1 MLVNDGGTATQPRA
15 PGHERL
21 FAALR
26 AAKHGR
32 LSAASTAPGADV
44 PPATTAGAPGQY
56 CLRAAH
62 LAPGHERPR
71 AALRAPRHGRPSAAT
86 RAPGADVPPAIP
98 AGAPGQYRLRAAHL
112 APGHERPRA
121 ALCATRH
128 GRPSAA
134 TRAPGADV
142 PPAAMAGAPGQ
153 HRLRAMAIATVA
165 LPAGQHR
172 LRQED
177 LPRVPANPR
186 TPTYSPSHLN
196 TAHAR
201 MTSVQAL
208 PSPNPAGS
216 HRAASPAPRDS
227 GPFLQGGGLGVGPSR
242 PPAPRGDRRGASPNP
257 APAPLPVTTRP
268 PLPCQGRGRGLGLH
282 FTKCILPS
290 KYRPARG
297 LAPPRV
303 RASPITTPPAPH
315 PSPPAEN
322 LPVPALSPLST
333 WWRGAGG
340 EACAPPP
347 LTECLPAVYC
357 QAERGGHVS

>member
-1 MLVNDGGTATQPRA
+1 MN
-15 PGHERL
+15 RL

-44 PPATTAGAPGQY
+44 PQPPRPGRRVSTV
-56 CLRAAH
+56 C
-62 LAPGHERPR
+62 
-71 AALRAPRHGRPSAAT
+71 
-86 RAPGADVPPAIP
+86 VPPIWHRVMSDP
-98 AGAPGQYRLRAAHL
+98 APPCARRGMAVRVPPRGHRVLTYPRPFRPGAPGQYRLRAAHL

-208 PSPNPAGS
+208 PSPNPAGAIG
-216 HRAASPAPRDS
+216 RPAPRRETQAPS
-227 GPFLQGGGLGVGPSR
+227 LQGGVWG
-242 PPAPRGDRRGASPNP
+242 
-257 APAPLPVTTRP
+257 
-268 PLPCQGRGRGLGLH
+268 
-282 FTKCILPS
+282 
-290 KYRPARG
+290 
-297 LAPPRV
+297 
-303 RASPITTPPAPH
+303 
-315 PSPPAEN
+315 
-322 LPVPALSPLST
+322 
-333 WWRGAGG
+333 
-340 EACAPPP
+340 
-347 LTECLPAVYC
+347 
-357 QAERGGHVS
+357 